1 MPVVLLH
8 GFGLDHRMWD
18 DQARALA
25 EKFLVI
31 RYDMRGFGRSS
42 LPAAEP
48 YAHADDLYTLLSSLS
63 ARPAHVVG
71 LSNGGR
77 HALRF
82 ALAYPQ
88 AVRSLTLVSCALD
101 GHLWSAEW
109 HKLWSL
115 IDSTAKA
122 GDIAAARRLWLEH
135 PLFAPAREQAGVAA
149 RLSEIVS
156 DYSGWH
162 WVHSDPVV
170 ASRPAAIKRLDA
182 IRAATLIVLGERDL
196 PDFHRVADTLASG
209 IHGAASVVI
218 PRAGHMANMEAP
230 AKFNS
235 ILLDFLETWRGTGRV
250 DVWS

>member
-71 LSNGGR
+71 LS
-77 HALRF
+77 
-82 ALAYPQ
+82 
-88 AVRSLTLVSCALD
+88 CALD

-115 IDSTAKA
+115 IDSTAKT